1 MSTVDRL
8 GGRFASD
15 AERGSN
21 RFRVLALLGVAGL
34 ATTYLAVLFEL
45 TAVPSVGGTFE
56 LAAVVLGSIAGGY
69 GLSRTVG
76 ERVAA
81 LLTVGLVVAGGIAY
95 LLATPLGVVS
105 LTTRGGQIL
114 TDAFALLT
122 GWRVLKLVEPTVW
135 ILGFAP
141 APTFITT
148 YLALRRRY
156 VAAVGVSGLAL
167 AVLIM
172 TGDAPVLL
180 GRVPLLFG
188 AVAGIAA
195 VGFGELERR
204 GGTFKQV
211 DVLILLFAAMLVIS
225 SVPVL
230 PGSPLLLP
238 RAGGEGAA
246 TVEGSLTAENGRAP
260 IVGSIELSPEV
271 RFTVQADQ
279 AQYWRAATYDR
290 FTGQTWLRSGESRDY
305 SPGLLDRPPGETTRV
320 SQTFEVLAP
329 AKVMPAANQ
338 PVEVRGDVQEF
349 TKVTRNG
356 GIQSDVRFRE
366 GDRYSVVSAVPT
378 ADAETLRA
386 TGTNYPTRIEARY
399 TEAQGLSDEFTGKT
413 ADIVSDANAGNPYET
428 AVAIEEWL
436 EANREYSL
444 DTDRPSGNI
453 AEQFLLEME
462 QGYCTYYA
470 TTMVMMLRSQGIP
483 ARFAVGYTPG
493 QQVDDNEWVVRGLN
507 SHAWVE
513 VYFEDVG
520 WVRFDPTPSGP
531 RQSAE
536 VGAVENARESGQ
548 SGVDVDESEDVPL
561 TTTTPA
567 TTPSPNAT
575 DVNRTGA
582 TFRNPN
588 LVETTAGGGANVTL
602 DPGTPAGNGT
612 GDGAGDGEGGGPIPP
627 ETILV
632 ALVALVGLAAGAHR
646 TGATDRALRTA
657 KIHWQGGRTDPETD
671 VRRAVERLELLLERH
686 YRPRHVD
693 ESPPA
698 YVESL
703 TRVGLDEDVTRVGE
717 LYEHAVYGDGVNE
730 AEADEVVALVDDA
743 VRAHTPL
750 LRRLR

>member
-8 GGRFASD
+8 GARFASD
-15 AERGSN
+15 DESESN
-21 RFRVLALLGVAGL
+21 RFRVLALAGVAGISV
-34 ATTYLAVLFEL
+34 TYLAVLFEL
-45 TAVPSVGGTFE
+45 TSVPSVGGTPE
-56 LAAVVLGSIAGGY
+56 LAAVVLGSVAGGY
-69 GLSRTVG
+69 ALSRTVG

-81 LLTVGLVVAGGIAY
+81 ILTVVLVFAGGLAY
-95 LLATPLGVVS
+95 LLATPLGVAS

-156 VAAVGVSGLAL
+156 VAAVGVAGLAL

-204 GGTFKQV
+204 GGTLKQV
-211 DVLILLFAAMLVIS
+211 DVLVLLFAAMLVIS

-246 TVEGSLTAENGRAP
+246 TVEGSLTAETGRAP
-260 IVGSIELSPEV
+260 IVGSIRLSPEV
-271 RFTVQADQ
+271 RFKVEADQ
-279 AQYWRAATYDR
+279 GQYWRVATYDR

-305 SPGLLDRPPGETTRV
+305 SPSLLDEPPGETTRV

-338 PVEVRGDVQEF
+338 PVEVRGDVREF
-349 TKVTRNG
+349 TKVTLNG

-378 ADAETLRA
+378 ADEETLRA
-386 TGTNYPTRIEARY
+386 TGTEYPSRVENRY
-399 TEAQGLSDEFTGKT
+399 MEAQGLSEAFTDKT
-413 ADIVSDANAGNPYET
+413 ERIVSQADAQNPYET
-428 AVAIEEWL
+428 AVAIEDWL
-436 EANREYSL
+436 EGNRGYSL

-453 AEQFLLEME
+453 AEKFLLEME

-493 QQVDDNEWVVRGLN
+493 QQVDDNEWLVRGSD

-520 WVRFDPTPSGP
+520 WVKFDPTPAGP

-536 VGAVENARESGQ
+536 VERIEDAREDGDEN
-548 SGVDVDESEDVPL
+548 VDVGDSELAPL
-561 TTTTPA
+561 TTTDSSTTPA
-567 TTPSPNAT
+567 PNET
-575 DVNRTGA
+575 DVNRTEQ

-588 LVETTAGGGANVTL
+588 LGGTTV
-602 DPGTPAGNGT
+602 
-612 GDGAGDGEGGGPIPP
+612 AGDGNFTLETGGETTNGSGDGDEGSGGGPIPP
-627 ETILV
+627 ETLFVAFV
-632 ALVALVGLAAGAHR
+632 ALIGLAAGAHR
-646 TGATDRALRTA
+646 SGATDRALRTA
-657 KIHWQGGRTDPETD
+657 KIHWHGGRVDPETD
-671 VRRAVERLELLLERH
+671 VKRAVERLELLLERH

-698 YVESL
+698 YIEAL
-703 TRVGLDEDVTRVGE
+703 TRAGLDDEVTRVGDI
-717 LYEHAVYGDGVNE
+717 YEHAVYGNGVNE
-730 AEADEVVALVDDA
+730 AEADEVVALVDDT